1 MAADRVANAAR
12 LRYFSTSMA
21 RLAAIDIGS
30 NALRL
35 RIVEADPP
43 VLGPEGPRFSAFRDV
58 VVDRAPVRL
67 GHDVFTS
74 GRIEAGVIGAACEA
88 LRRFRAA
95 MDGAKVDR
103 YRAVATSA
111 AREAQN
117 GDLFVERAERE
128 AGVHVEVI
136 EGTEEA
142 RLVQLA
148 VGERLDLRGRTAVLV
163 DIGGGSTELTL
174 LRGPLRSPPDPTQP
188 VSTRGGGARGF
199 ATFSRSLPLG
209 TVRLVET
216 FLEGRGPIDAG
227 HRSLLDEYVDR
238 TFAEAVPEIE
248 ELTGGRV
255 DLLIGT
261 GGNIETLA
269 DLCPVPGAFAQGRAI
284 EVTAMEALLDELC
297 ARSVDERAGRYA
309 LRPDR
314 ADTIVPAALILARV
328 AHAFGCDAIAAP
340 GVGLKEGVLVDLARR
355 HFVPEDFPAEA
366 AALNDACLRL
376 GRRYHFDEAHG
387 TLVARLAVSIFDD
400 LTARH
405 RLGPRDRILFHAAAL
420 LHDVGDFVRYEGHHK
435 HSYYLIHNSDI
446 MGMTAA
452 ERAIVANVA
461 RYHRKSP
468 PQLDHDNFRA
478 LSRED
483 RAKVKAMA
491 AMLRVADALDREHRG
506 KVTGVA
512 ARVEGEALVLDVTG
526 SKDRE
531 LEEWTVR
538 AKAGLLKEAF
548 GLDVRL
554 ADGGGKKT
562 VSTPSPPAAR
572 PSST

>member
-1 MAADRVANAAR
+1 
-12 LRYFSTSMA
+12 MA

-35 RIVEADPP
+35 RIVEVDAPI
-43 VLGPEGPRFSAFRDV
+43 PEGGVASKPGTPAPGTRVRFAPFRDV
-58 VVDRAPVRL
+58 FVDRAPVRL
-67 GHDVFTS
+67 GHDVFTR
-74 GRIEAGVIGAACEA
+74 GFIEPGVIGAACEA

-95 MDGAKVDR
+95 MDNAKVDR

-128 AGVHVEVI
+128 AGVHVDVI

-148 VGERLDLRGRTAVLV
+148 VSERLDLRGRTVLLV
-163 DIGGGSTELTL
+163 DIGGGSTELTVM
-174 LRGPLRSPPDPTQP
+174 RGEQSAVAFT
-188 VSTRGGGARGF
+188 
-199 ATFSRSLPLG
+199 RSLPVG
-209 TVRLVET
+209 TVRLIEA
-216 FLEGRGPIDAG
+216 FLDGKGPIDPE
-227 HRSLLDEYVDR
+227 HQRLLSEYVDR
-238 TFAEAVPEIE
+238 VFAEAVPEILE
-248 ELTGGRV
+248 ITSGNV
-255 DLLIGT
+255 DLVIGT

-269 DLCPVPGAFAQGRAI
+269 DLCPVPGAFSEGRAI
-284 EVTAMEALLDELC
+284 EVVAMEALLDELC
-297 ARSVDERAGRYA
+297 SKSVDERASRYA

-314 ADTIVPAALILARV
+314 ADTIVPAAAILTRV
-328 AHAFGCDAIAAP
+328 ARTFRRSSISAP

-387 TLVARLAVSIFDD
+387 ALVARFAVRLFDD
-400 LTARH
+400 LASRH
-405 RLGPRDRILFHAAAL
+405 RLGPRDRILIHAAAL
-420 LHDVGDFVRYEGHHK
+420 LHDIGDFVRYEGHHK
-435 HSYYLIHNSDI
+435 HSYYLIANSDI
-446 MGMTAA
+446 MGVTAA

-478 LSRED
+478 MSRED
-483 RAKVKAMA
+483 RGKVKAMA
-491 AMLRVADALDREHRG
+491 AILRIADALDREHRG
-506 KVTGVA
+506 KVSDVA
-512 ARVEGEALVLDVTG
+512 ARLEGDVLVLEVSG
-526 SKDRE
+526 ARDRE

-538 AKAGLLKEAF
+538 AKAGLLKEAL
-548 GLDVRL
+548 GLDLRL
-554 ADGGGKKT
+554 VDGEPRVSRRG
-562 VSTPSPPAAR
+562 STPPAPTVRSAD
-572 PSST
+572 

>member
-1 MAADRVANAAR
+1 
-12 LRYFSTSMA
+12 MA

-35 RIVEADPP
+35 RIVEVDPP
-43 VLGPEGPRFSAFRDV
+43 AIGPDGPRFTAFRDV
-58 VVDRAPVRL
+58 FVDRAPVRL
-67 GHDVFTS
+67 GHDVFTR
-74 GRIEAGVIGAACEA
+74 GFIEPGVIGSACEA

-128 AGVHVEVI
+128 AGIHVEVI
-136 EGTEEA
+136 EGSEEA

-148 VGERLDLRGRTAVLV
+148 VAERVDVRGRTVLLV

-174 LRGPLRSPPDPTQP
+174 MTGA
-188 VSTRGGGARGF
+188 GGDHAMPAF
-199 ATFSRSLPLG
+199 TRSLPVG
-209 TVRLVET
+209 TVRLVEA
-216 FLEGRGPIDAG
+216 FLEGRGPIDAE

-238 TFAEAVPEIE
+238 VFGEAVPEIR
-248 ELTGGRV
+248 ELAAGGV
-255 DLLIGT
+255 DLLVGT

-269 DLCPVPGAFAQGRAI
+269 DLCPVPGAFSEGRAV
-284 EVTAMEALLDELC
+284 EVAGMDRLLDELC
-297 ARSVDERAGRYA
+297 ARSVDERAGRYT

-314 ADTIVPAALILARV
+314 ADTIVPAATILTRIARAFGRARV
-328 AHAFGCDAIAAP
+328 SAP
-340 GVGLKEGVLVDLARR
+340 GVGLKEGVLVDVARR
-355 HFVPEDFPAEA
+355 HFIPEDFPAEA

-387 TLVARLAVSIFDD
+387 SLVARFAVKLFDD

-405 RLGPRDRILFHAAAL
+405 RLGPRDRILLHAASL

-435 HSYYLIHNSDI
+435 HTYYLIANSDL
-446 MGMTAA
+446 MGLTAA

-461 RYHRKSP
+461 RYHRKST

-483 RAKVKAMA
+483 RGKVKAMA
-491 AMLRVADALDREHRG
+491 SILRVADALDREHRG
-506 KVTGVA
+506 KVTEVSG
-512 ARVEGEALVLDVTG
+512 RLDGEALVLEVSG
-526 SKDRE
+526 APDRE

-538 AKAGLLKEAF
+538 AKAGLLKEAL
-548 GLDVRL
+548 GLDVRIV
-554 ADGGGKKT
+554 DGSSGKASRRG
-562 VSTPSPPAAR
+562 STPPVPTVRSVE
-572 PSST
+572 

>member
-1 MAADRVANAAR
+1 
-12 LRYFSTSMA
+12 MA
-21 RLAAIDIGS
+21 RIAAIDIGS

-43 VLGPEGPRFSAFRDV
+43 VLGPDGPRFTAFRDV

-67 GHDVFTS
+67 GHDVFTK
-74 GRIEAGVIGAACEA
+74 GRIEASVIGAACEA

-136 EGTEEA
+136 EGPEEA

-148 VGERLDLRGRTAVLV
+148 VAERLDLRGRTAVLV

-174 LRGPLRSPPDPTQP
+174 LRGPGRAAADPAAP
-188 VSTRGGGARGF
+188 ARGSRSF
-199 ATFSRSLPLG
+199 ASFSRSLPVG

-216 FLEGRGPIDAG
+216 FLEGRGPIDDG
-227 HRSLLDEYVDR
+227 HKSLLDEYVDR
-238 TFAEAVPEIE
+238 AFAEAVPEIE
-248 ELTGGRV
+248 ELTGGGV

-284 EVTAMEALLDELC
+284 EVSAMLALLDELC
-297 ARSVDERAGRYA
+297 KRSVDERASRYG

-314 ADTIVPAALILARV
+314 ADTIVPAALVLARV
-328 AHAFGCDAIAAP
+328 ARAFACDTIAAP
-340 GVGLKEGVLVDLARR
+340 GVGLKEGVLVDLARS

-376 GRRYHFDEAHG
+376 GRRYRFDEAHG
-387 TLVARLAVSIFDD
+387 TLVARLAVSLFDD
-400 LTARH
+400 LAARH

-420 LHDVGDFVRYEGHHK
+420 LHDLGDFVRYESHHK
-435 HSYYLIHNSDI
+435 HSYYLINNSDV

-468 PQLDHDNFRA
+468 PHLDHDNFRA

-491 AMLRVADALDREHRG
+491 AVLRLADALDREHRG
-506 KVTGVA
+506 KVTSVA
-512 ARVEGEALVLDVTG
+512 GRVEGDALIIEVTG

-538 AKAGLLKEAF
+538 AKAGLLKEAL

-554 ADGGGKKT
+554 ADGGTKKGP
-562 VSTPSPPAAR
+562 VTPAPPSAR
-572 PSST
+572 SLT